1 MWLQHRSKGS
11 GNFFDTNDGSLSP
24 PDYLDM
30 KRMDSI
36 MDEWKREAYKKKYVQ
51 VHVHVEWV

>member
-51 VHVHVEWV
+51 VHVEWV